1 MYKFWFIVFWFNVLL
16 GFSQKTLQDSLPYL
30 PFIKTYET
38 NIKSNTNKAI
48 TQKAVLSLIQ
58 LSIQRKDNFFLSD
71 AYCKNA
77 VVFYYDNQYDSAL
90 AYCKKAIVTS
100 EIASNYFIQM
110 RAYNLHGA
118 IDYNLGDLKSSE
130 KNYLK
135 KIKIAARLITDHLE
149 DSVDYYATYYN
160 LGLVY
165 INQGEYLKSAELNF
179 KAIHYFEQSKDTFD
193 LLSSLQLIGYCYQN
207 LEDVHAAIKFY
218 TRAAN
223 LAKLIKDKYQLTG
236 VYIDL
241 HTCYSLLKKEDSA
254 LFYIEET
261 MRLAKQESDE
271 FHYTM
276 ALNRKGAFL
285 IDKNKPQQAL
295 SLLNQAMRMNAKSQR
310 SFALCED
317 YSVLATIYSKL
328 NKNDSALY
336 YAYKGYAFAKEQKKA
351 TIEATCAKVLF
362 SVYDAKKNSDSAL
375 KYYKEFFNINDSLK
389 KESQLR
395 GIAQREQLF
404 EKNIRERQYL
414 QEQKMAQAQ
423 IEKQKQITTIIIIAS
438 IILLIFLIVSI
449 INYLQKQK
457 ANALIS
463 KQKKILEEKNKEV
476 QDSINY
482 ASRIQRSIMSD
493 TNELQSTYSNCEILY
508 LPRDVVSGD
517 FYWINSL
524 PNRPDIVVYAVADCT
539 GHGVPGAF
547 MSLIGAT
554 LLNQTLIH
562 PSVNTPAQAL
572 HYLNTELPKNIK
584 SSSQGETIKDGM
596 EISMCLIDYS
606 TLKMEFSG
614 ANNNLYIVRDKNLT
628 LYKGD
633 KQPIGQGYQT
643 TQAFTNHLIQLQK
656 EDVIYLFTDGYPD
669 QFGGNKGKKFLYKQ
683 LEDLIVQISALTIQ
697 EQKQILQK
705 KFEDWKGILEQIDD
719 VLLMIIKI

>member
-1 MYKFWFIVFWFNVLL
+1 MYKFWFIAIWFNALL
-16 GFSQKTLQDSLPYL
+16 GFSQKTHQDSLPYL

-38 NIKSNTNKAI
+38 NIQSNANKVK
-48 TQKAVLSLIQ
+48 TQKAIASLIQ
-58 LSIQRKDNFFLSD
+58 LSTQRKEDFFLAD
-71 AYCKNA
+71 AYNKNA
-77 VVFYYDNQYDSAL
+77 VAFYYDNQYDSAL
-90 AYCKKAIVTS
+90 VYCKKAIAIS
-100 EIASNYFIQM
+100 EKANNYMVQM

-135 KIKIAARLITDHLE
+135 KVKIAARLIATELK

-165 INQGEYLKSAELNF
+165 MQQGEFLKSADVNF

-193 LLSSLQLIGYCYQN
+193 LLSSLELIGYCYQN
-207 LEDVHAAIKFY
+207 LEDIPTAIKFY
-218 TRAAN
+218 HRAIG
-223 LAKLIKDKYQLTG
+223 LAKLVKDKYQLTG
-236 VYIDL
+236 IYLDM
-241 HTCYSLLKKEDSA
+241 HTSYSVLKKEDSA

-261 MRLAKQESDE
+261 MRLANSENDE

-276 ALNRKGAFL
+276 ALNRKGDFL
-285 IDKNKPQQAL
+285 LEKNKPQEALTLLKQAV
-295 SLLNQAMRMNAKSQR
+295 RMNAKSQR
-310 SFALCED
+310 TFALCED
-317 YSVLATIYSKL
+317 YSVLAKIYSKL
-328 NKNDSALY
+328 HKNDSALY
-336 YAYKGYAFAKEQKKA
+336 FAYKGYAFANEQKKT
-351 TIEATCAKVLF
+351 TIKNTCARVLF
-362 SVYDAKKNSDSAL
+362 GVYDAKNNSDSAL
-375 KYYKEFFNINDSLK
+375 KYYKEYFNTNDSLK

-404 EKNIRERQYL
+404 EKNIQERQRL

-423 IEKQKQITTIIIIAS
+423 MDKQKQITTIIIIAS
-438 IILLIFLIVSI
+438 IILLIFLIISI

-463 KQKKILEEKNKEV
+463 EQKKILEEKNKEV

-482 ASRIQRSIMSD
+482 ASRIQRSIMPD
-493 TNELQSTYSNCEILY
+493 TNELQSTYSNCEVLY

-524 PNRPDIVVYAVADCT
+524 PNRSDIVVYAVADCT

-554 LLNQTLIH
+554 LLNQTLTH
-562 PSVNTPAQAL
+562 PDVNTPAQAL
-572 HYLNTELPKNIK
+572 QHLNVELPKNIK
-584 SSSQGETIKDGM
+584 NASQGETIKDGM

-614 ANNNLYIVRDKNLT
+614 ANNNLYIVRHNELI

-633 KQPIGQGYQT
+633 KQAIGQGYQAT
-643 TQAFTNHLIQLQK
+643 KAFTNHLIQLQK
-656 EDVIYLFTDGYPD
+656 EDIIYLFTDGYPD
-669 QFGGNKGKKFLYKQ
+669 QFGGVIGKKFKYKQ
-683 LEDLIVQISALTIQ
+683 LEDLIVKLSSLTIQ
-697 EQKQILQK
+697 EQKRILQK
-705 KFEDWKGILEQIDD
+705 TFEDWKGELEQVDD